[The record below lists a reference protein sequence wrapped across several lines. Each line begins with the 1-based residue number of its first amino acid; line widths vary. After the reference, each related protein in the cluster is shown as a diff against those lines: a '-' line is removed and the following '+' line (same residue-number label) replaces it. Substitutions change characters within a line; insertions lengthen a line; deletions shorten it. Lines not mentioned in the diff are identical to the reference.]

1 MTVQLSFLLLFA
13 GLKGIH
19 SITTVSK
26 VSSRAG
32 GSITVPCLYESKYSN
47 HVKYLCKG
55 YSWSS
60 CSYEV
65 KTNKP
70 SSSGKFLI
78 SDDKRQRVFTVT
90 INYLTG
96 EDTGYYWCAVEI
108 DDGADLKEYF
118 HLSVP
123 GGSPSLY
130 VDQQEIRGFKGDNMN
145 IKCHY
150 QNSGE
155 RKWCRLGG
163 SFVTKSGSIDGT
175 RVDISARNPGVLSVT
190 LSGLRTENSGW
201 YWCVKGDLQMP
212 VHITVTEKHTTRVRA
227 QGGHTSPYEHLK
239 SFGIR
244 VAVVIFV
251 VMVTVFIWF
260 IYKRHQ
266 QIKVESSATTVTCV
280 DSFPNVT
287 VP

>member
-26 VSSRAG
+26 VSVRAG
-32 GSITVPCLYESKYSN
+32 GSITIPCLYESKYSN

-55 YSWSS
+55 STWDF

-65 KTNKP
+65 TTNKP
-70 SSSGKFLI
+70 SSSGKFSI
-78 SDDKRQRVFTVT
+78 SDDRRQRVFTVT
-90 INYLTG
+90 INDLTE
-96 EDTGYYWCAVEI
+96 EDTGYYWCVVEI

-118 HLSVP
+118 HLSVTAV
-123 GGSPSLY
+123 STWIS
-130 VDQQEIRGFKGDNMN
+130 K
-145 IKCHY
+145 K
-150 QNSGE
+150 

-163 SFVTKSGSIDGT
+163 SCVTKSGSIDGT
-175 RVDISARNPGVLSVT
+175 RVEISARNPGVLTVT
-190 LSGLRTENSGW
+190 LSGLRTESSGW
-201 YWCVKGDLQMP
+201 YRCVKGDLQMP
-212 VHITVTEKHTTRVRA
+212 VHITLTEKPTTRVIA
-227 QGGHTSPYEHLK
+227 QGGHTSPYEHFK
-239 SFGIR
+239 NFGIR

-251 VMVTVFIWF
+251 VMVTVFIWC
-260 IYKRHQ
+260 IYKRYQ
-266 QIKVESSATTVTCV
+266 QIKVESSATTVTYV